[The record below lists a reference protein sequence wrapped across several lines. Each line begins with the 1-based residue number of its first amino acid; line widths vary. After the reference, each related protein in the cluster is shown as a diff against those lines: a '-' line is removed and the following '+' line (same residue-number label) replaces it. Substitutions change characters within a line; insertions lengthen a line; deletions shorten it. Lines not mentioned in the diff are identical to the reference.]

1 MVALNED
8 AYELQCIEWLMA
20 TGWKHVHGSVIA
32 PEGAAPER
40 ATYKDVILVDRVEES
55 LARINP
61 GVSRDVLRR
70 VRQMLESPGELDV
83 LKANELIHRWFV
95 EGVPM
100 KVREGGEE
108 KTRRISLVDFENPA
122 NNDWLAVNQFTVQ
135 GENNLR
141 RPDIVM
147 FCNGI
152 PVVVIELKNP
162 TDIDADIWDAYNQL
176 QLYKEQIPRLFYTNA
191 LLSID
196 DGADARMGSLTAD
209 TERFLRWR
217 SVDGEMRDPYG
228 AFAHGRTLIE
238 GLYSPAHILEML
250 RFFTIFQPI
259 GGKTAK
265 IVCAYHQFYA
275 VKKAYKRA
283 LAASAEGGD
292 GRGGLMWHTQGSGKS
307 IEMACLGGMLA
318 TSTELENPTIV
329 LVTDRNNLDHQL
341 YDTFVAAKAL
351 LRQDPELAESR
362 SDLRD
367 KIGSRPA
374 GGVIFTTI
382 QKFSLEDGEEAF
394 PVLADRRNVFV
405 FTDEAHR
412 SQYGFTARLDAKTKG
427 FKTGYAQHLRD
438 ALPNATFLAFT
449 GTPVASADRDT
460 RQVFGDEI
468 DIYDMIQAN
477 EDGATVPIFY
487 ESRLVEIDLTDA
499 ARKEL
504 DDLAE
509 ELIEDEEEN
518 EQARFKQ
525 RWAEMEKIVG
535 AKPRLEK
542 IAADII
548 EHFENRCKSP
558 ELADGKA
565 MVVGMSRHIC
575 VDLYDEIV
583 KIRPDWHSAD
593 HRQGAIKIVF
603 HSSASDDEKIRPH
616 AYGSAQ
622 KRDLEN
628 RFKDP
633 NDSLKIVI
641 VRDMWLTGYDA
652 PPCHTMYV
660 DKPMKG
666 HGLMQ
671 AIARV
676 NRVFRDKPGGL
687 VVDYIGIATE
697 LKEALGTYTG
707 KGKTGTPVDFMEEAL
722 AVFFEKLGIVR
733 DMLNGFSIE
742 GFKKEPFPVISAG
755 ADFVLGLEDGVKR
768 YSDAA
773 TALSR
778 AYALVNS
785 QQAAIEQREEVTLY
799 QAIRVMLSKGD
810 NAKKKVTDAERERL
824 IKQALNNGLVPE
836 GIVDIF
842 AAAGLES
849 PNIGLLSD
857 EFLAGLEHM
866 KYKNLAVEALQRL
879 VKGQIKARFK
889 SNVVKNSEYS
899 LLLDNALAKYRNRA
913 ISTAQ
918 LIEELIELAKKMN
931 EQIRAGNADGLTEQE
946 IAFYDALE
954 ENEAAVREMKH
965 EDLVL
970 LAQELTKKVKA
981 NLKVDWNI
989 REQTQAAM
997 RTMVRDMLDRYGYPP
1012 DFSAAAV
1019 DLIVRQAEVM
1029 SEDLMVGASADG
1041 GWAYSAD

>member
-8 AYELQCIEWLMA
+8 AYELQCIEWLKA
-20 TGWKHVHGSVIA
+20 TGWNYLHGVVIA

-40 ATYKDVILVDRVEES
+40 AAYKDVILVDRVEEA
-55 LARINP
+55 LGRINP
-61 GVSRDVLRR
+61 GVPRDVLKR
-70 VRQMLESPGELDV
+70 VRQMLESPGETDV
-83 LKANELIHRWFV
+83 LKANQLIHRWFV

-100 KVREGGEE
+100 KVRDGGEE

-122 NNDWLAVNQFTVQ
+122 NNDWLAVNQFSVT
-135 GENNLR
+135 GENNTR
-141 RPDIVM
+141 RPDLVL

-162 TDIDADIWDAYNQL
+162 ADLEADIWDAHNQL
-176 QLYKEQIPRLFYTNA
+176 QTYKEQIPRLFYTNA
-191 LLSID
+191 LLVID
-196 DGADARMGSLTAD
+196 DGVDARMGSLTAD
-209 TERFLRWR
+209 KERFLRWR
-217 SVDGEMRDPYG
+217 SIDGVVRDP
-228 AFAHGRTLIE
+228 HGLFGHGQTMIE
-238 GLYSPAHILEML
+238 GLFTPQHILEMI
-250 RFFTIFQPI
+250 RYFTIFQTA
-259 GGKTAK
+259 GGKPVK
-265 IVCAYHQFYA
+265 VVCAYHQFFA
-275 VKKAYKRA
+275 VKKAFARA
-283 LAASAEGGD
+283 LTASAEGGD

-307 IEMACLGGMLA
+307 IEMACLAGMLA
-318 TSTELENPTIV
+318 SSTKLENPTIV
-329 LVTDRNNLDHQL
+329 LVTDRNNLDTQL

-351 LRQDPELAESR
+351 LRQDPELADSR

-382 QKFSLEDGEEAF
+382 QKFGLEDGEDKY

-412 SQYGFTARLDAKTKG
+412 SQYGFTARLDKKTQGYKI
-427 FKTGYAQHLRD
+427 GYAQHLRD
-438 ALPNATFLAFT
+438 ALPNATFVAFT

-487 ESRLVEIDLTDA
+487 ESRLVQIDLTDD
-499 ARKEL
+499 ARQEL

-509 ELIEDEEEN
+509 ELVEDEEEN
-518 EQARFKQ
+518 EQAKFKQ
-525 RWAEMEKIVG
+525 RWAELEKIVG
-535 AKPRLEK
+535 AQPRLEK
-542 IAADII
+542 IAADIVQ
-548 EHFENRCKSP
+548 HFEDRCKSP

-565 MVVGMSRHIC
+565 MVVGMSRNIC
-575 VDLYDEIV
+575 VDLYNEIV
-583 KIRPDWHSAD
+583 KIRPDWHSDD

-616 AYGSAQ
+616 AYGATQ

-628 RFKDP
+628 RFKDEK
-633 NDSLKIVI
+633 DSLKIVI
-641 VRDMWLTGYDA
+641 VRDMWLTGYDS

-660 DKPMKG
+660 DKPMKS

-676 NRVFRDKPGGL
+676 NRVFKDKPGGL

-697 LKEALGTYTG
+697 LKDALGTYTG
-707 KGKTGTPVDFMEEAL
+707 KGKTETPVGFVEEAL
-722 AVFFEKLGIVR
+722 GVFFEKLGIVR
-733 DMLNGFSIE
+733 DVLHGCSID
-742 GFKKEPFPVISAG
+742 GFKEQPFAVIPKV
-755 ADFVLGLEDGVKR
+755 ADFVMNLEDGLKR
-768 YSDAA
+768 FSDAA

-785 QQAAIEQREEVTLY
+785 QKEAIEHRQEVTFY
-799 QAIRVMLSKGD
+799 QAIRVMLAKTGIT
-810 NAKKKVTDAERERL
+810 KKKVTDAERELL

-842 AAAGLES
+842 AAAGLQT

-866 KYKNLAVEALQRL
+866 KYKNLGVEALQRL
-879 VKGQIKARFK
+879 LKGNIKARFK
-889 SNVVKNSEYS
+889 SNIVKKTQYSE
-899 LLLDNALAKYRNRA
+899 LLDNALARYRNRA
-913 ISTAQ
+913 ISVAQ
-918 LIEELIELAKKMN
+918 LLEELIELAKKVN
-931 EQIRAGNADGLTEQE
+931 EEIRTGNSDGLTDQE
-946 IAFYDALE
+946 VAFYDALE
-954 ENEAAVREMKH
+954 ANAAAVLEMKH
-965 EDLVL
+965 EDLVR

-997 RTMVRDMLDRYGYPP
+997 RTMVRDLLDRYGYPP
-1012 DFSAAAV
+1012 DFSAAAIELV
-1019 DLIVRQAEVM
+1019 VKQAEVLTN
-1029 SEDLMVGASADG
+1029 ELVGADS
-1041 GWAYSAD
+1041 

>member
-8 AYELQCIEWLMA
+8 AYELQCIEWLKTA
-20 TGWKHVHGSVIA
+20 GWNYVHGSVIA
-32 PEGAAPER
+32 PEGTSPER

-55 LARINP
+55 LGRINP
-61 GVSRDVLRR
+61 GVPRDVLKR
-70 VRQMLESPGELDV
+70 VRQMLESPGETDV

-100 KVREGGEE
+100 KVREAGEE
-108 KTRRISLVDFENPA
+108 KTRRISLVDFENPE
-122 NNDWLAVNQFTVQ
+122 NNDWLVVNQFTVQ

-141 RPDIVM
+141 RPDIVL

-162 TDIDADIWDAYNQL
+162 ADMEADIWAAFNQL

-217 SVDGEMRDPYG
+217 SVDGETRDPYG
-228 AFAHGRTLIE
+228 NFAHGRTLIE
-238 GLYSPAHILEML
+238 GLYTPAHILEML

-283 LAASAEGGD
+283 LTASAEGGD

-318 TSTELENPTIV
+318 TSTELQNPTIV

-341 YDTFVAAKAL
+341 YDTFVSAKAL

-412 SQYGFTARLDAKTKG
+412 SQYGFTAKLDAKTKS

-438 ALPNATFLAFT
+438 ALPNATFVAFT

-487 ESRLVEIDLTDA
+487 ESRLVEIDLTDV

-542 IAADII
+542 IAADIV

-558 ELADGKA
+558 ELSDGKA

-583 KIRPDWHSAD
+583 KIRPDWHSTD

-633 NDSLKIVI
+633 NDPLKIVI

-707 KGKTGTPVDFMEEAL
+707 KGKTATPVEFMEEAL
-722 AVFFEKLGIVR
+722 GVFFEKLGIVR
-733 DMLNGFSIE
+733 DILNGCSIE
-742 GFKKEPFPVISAG
+742 GFKEQPFEVIAKV
-755 ADFVLGLEDGVKR
+755 ADFVSGLEDGVKR

-785 QQAAIEQREEVTLY
+785 QQAAIEHREEVTLY

-899 LLLDNALAKYRNRA
+899 TLLDNALAKYRNRA

-931 EQIRAGNADGLTEQE
+931 EQIRAGNADGLTDQE

>member
-8 AYELQCIEWLMA
+8 AYEMQCIEWLKA
-20 TGWKHVHGSVIA
+20 TGWKYLHGGTIA
-32 PEGAAPER
+32 PEGGAPER
-40 ATYKDVILVDRVEES
+40 ETYKDVILVGRLEES
-55 LARINP
+55 LSRINP
-61 GVSRDVLRR
+61 GVPRDVLRR
-70 VRQMLESPGELDV
+70 VRQMLESPGETDV

-100 KVREGGEE
+100 KVREAGEE
-108 KTRRISLVDFENPA
+108 KTRRISLVDFEYPT

-141 RPDIVM
+141 RPDIVL

-152 PVVVIELKNP
+152 PVAVIELKNP
-162 TDIDADIWDAYNQL
+162 TDIDADIWDAFNQL
-176 QLYKEQIPRLFYTNA
+176 QLYKEQIPRLFYTNVV
-191 LLSID
+191 LSID

-217 SVDGEMRDPYG
+217 SIDGETRDPYG
-228 AFAHGRTLIE
+228 AFAPGRTLIE
-238 GLYSPAHILEML
+238 GLYAPKHILEML

-283 LAASAEGGD
+283 LTASAEGGD

-318 TSTELENPTIV
+318 TSTELQNPTIV

-382 QKFSLEDGEEAF
+382 QKFSLEDGEESF

-412 SQYGFTARLDAKTKG
+412 SQYGFTAKLDAKTKS

-438 ALPNATFLAFT
+438 ALPNATFVAFT

-509 ELIEDEEEN
+509 ELIEDDEEN

-525 RWAEMEKIVG
+525 RMAEMEKIVG

-542 IAADII
+542 IAADIV

-575 VDLYDEIV
+575 VDLYDDIV
-583 KIRPDWHSAD
+583 KIRPEWHSTD
-593 HRQGAIKIVF
+593 HRQGVIKIVF

-633 NDSLKIVI
+633 NDSLKVVI

-707 KGKTGTPVDFMEEAL
+707 KGKTATPVEFMEEAL
-722 AVFFEKLGIVR
+722 GVFFEKLGIVR
-733 DMLNGFSIE
+733 DMLNDCSIE
-742 GFKKEPFPVISAG
+742 GFKEQPFEIMAKV
-755 ADFVLGLEDGVKR
+755 ADFVSGLEDGVKR

-773 TALSR
+773 TSLSR

-785 QQAAIEQREEVTLY
+785 QQAAIEHREEVTLY
-799 QAIRVMLSKGD
+799 QAIRVVL
-810 NAKKKVTDAERERL
+810 AKTGNTTTKVTDAERERL

-899 LLLDNALAKYRNRA
+899 TLLDNALAKYRNRA

-931 EQIRAGNADGLTEQE
+931 EQIRAGNSDGLTHQE

>member
-1 MVALNED
+1 MVTLNED
-8 AYELQCIEWLMA
+8 AYELQCIEWLKA
-20 TGWKHVHGSVIA
+20 AGWNYLHGGVMA
-32 PEGAAPER
+32 PEGIAPER

-55 LARINP
+55 LGRINP
-61 GVSRDVLRR
+61 GVPRDVLRR
-70 VRQMLESPGELDV
+70 VRQMLESPGETDV

-100 KVREGGEE
+100 KVREAGEE

-135 GENNLR
+135 GDNNLR
-141 RPDIVM
+141 RPDIVL

-162 TDIDADIWDAYNQL
+162 ADIDADIWDAYNQL

-217 SVDGEMRDPYG
+217 SVDGETRDPYG
-228 AFAHGRTLIE
+228 NFAHGRTLIE
-238 GLYSPAHILEML
+238 GLYRPAHILEML

-283 LAASAEGGD
+283 LVASAEGGD

-362 SDLRD
+362 SDLRE

-382 QKFSLEDGEEAF
+382 QKFSLEDGEESF

-412 SQYGFTARLDAKTKG
+412 SQYGFTAKLDAKTKS

-438 ALPNATFLAFT
+438 ALPNATFVAFT

-487 ESRLVEIDLTDA
+487 ESRLVEIDLTDV

-542 IAADII
+542 IAADIV

-583 KIRPDWHSAD
+583 KIRPEWHSPD
-593 HRQGAIKIVF
+593 HRQGVIKIVF

-628 RFKDP
+628 RFKDSK
-633 NDSLKIVI
+633 DELKIVI

-707 KGKTGTPVDFMEEAL
+707 KGKTDTPVEFMEEAL
-722 AVFFEKLGIVR
+722 GVFFEKLGIVR
-733 DMLNGFSIE
+733 DMLNGCSIE
-742 GFKKEPFPVISAG
+742 GFKEQPFEVIPKV
-755 ADFVLGLEDGVKR
+755 ADFVLNLEDGLKR

-785 QQAAIEQREEVTLY
+785 QQAAIEHREEVTLY
-799 QAIRVMLSKGD
+799 QAIRVMLSKTG

-824 IKQALNNGLVPE
+824 IKQALNDGLVPE

-899 LLLDNALAKYRNRA
+899 TLLDNALAKYRNRA

-931 EQIRAGNADGLTEQE
+931 EQIRAGNSDGLTDQE

-997 RTMVRDMLDRYGYPP
+997 RTMVRDLLDRYGYPP

-1029 SEDLMVGASADG
+1029 SEDLMVDASADG

>member
-8 AYELQCIEWLMA
+8 AYELQCIEWLKA
-20 TGWKHVHGSVIA
+20 VGWSYTHGNVIS
-32 PEGAAPER
+32 PEGNAPER
-40 ATYKDVILVDRVEES
+40 DTYKDVILVDRVEES
-55 LARINP
+55 LGRINP
-61 GVSRDVLRR
+61 GVPRDVLRR
-70 VRQMLESPGELDV
+70 VRQMLESPGETDI

-100 KVREGGEE
+100 KVRDAGEE
-108 KTRRISLVDFENPA
+108 KTRRIFLVDYENPD
-122 NNDWLAVNQFTVQ
+122 NNDWLAVNQFSVT
-135 GENNLR
+135 GENNTR
-141 RPDIVM
+141 RPDIVL

-283 LAASAEGGD
+283 LTASAEGGD

-318 TSTELENPTIV
+318 TSTELQNPTIV

-382 QKFSLEDGEEAF
+382 QKFSLEDGEESF

-438 ALPNATFLAFT
+438 ALPNATFVAFT

-542 IAADII
+542 IAADIV

-583 KIRPDWHSAD
+583 KIRPEWHSAD

-824 IKQALNNGLVPE
+824 IKQALNNGLIPE

>member
-1 MVALNED
+1 MAALNED
-8 AYELQCIEWLMA
+8 AYELQCIEWLKA
-20 TGWKHVHGSVIA
+20 TGWKYVHGGVIA
-32 PEGAAPER
+32 PEGATPER
-40 ATYKDVILVDRVEES
+40 ASYKDVILVDRIEES
-55 LARINP
+55 LGRINP
-61 GVSRDVLRR
+61 GVPRDVLKR
-70 VRQMLESPGELDV
+70 VRQMLESPGETDV

-100 KVREGGEE
+100 KVREAGEE
-108 KTRRISLVDFENPA
+108 KTRRISLVDFDNPD

-141 RPDIVM
+141 RPDIVL

-162 TDIDADIWDAYNQL
+162 TDIDADIWDAFNQL
-176 QLYKEQIPRLFYTNA
+176 QLYKEQIPRLFYTNVV
-191 LLSID
+191 LSID

-217 SVDGEMRDPYG
+217 SVDGETRDPYG
-228 AFAHGRTLIE
+228 AFAPGRTLIE
-238 GLYSPAHILEML
+238 GLYTPKHILEML

-283 LAASAEGGD
+283 LTASAEGGD

-318 TSTELENPTIV
+318 TSTELQNPTIV

-382 QKFSLEDGEEAF
+382 QKFSLEDGEESF

-412 SQYGFTARLDAKTKG
+412 SQYGFTAKLDAKTKG

-438 ALPNATFLAFT
+438 ALPNATFVAFT

-535 AKPRLEK
+535 ARPRLEK
-542 IAADII
+542 IAADIV

-583 KIRPDWHSAD
+583 KIRPDWHSDD
-593 HRQGAIKIVF
+593 HRQGVIKIVF

-616 AYGSAQ
+616 AYGSQQ

-633 NDSLKIVI
+633 SESLKIVI

-707 KGKTGTPVDFMEEAL
+707 KGKTGTPVEFMEEAL
-722 AVFFEKLGIVR
+722 GVFFEKLGIVR
-733 DMLNGFSIE
+733 DMLNGCSIE
-742 GFKKEPFPVISAG
+742 GFKEQPFEIMAKV
-755 ADFVLGLEDGVKR
+755 ADFVSGLEDGVKR

-785 QQAAIEQREEVTLY
+785 QQAAIEHREEVTLY
-799 QAIRVMLSKGD
+799 QAIRVVL
-810 NAKKKVTDAERERL
+810 AKTGNTTTKVTDAERERL

-899 LLLDNALAKYRNRA
+899 TLLDNALAKYRNRA

-931 EQIRAGNADGLTEQE
+931 EQIRAGNSDGMTDQE

-970 LAQELTKKVKA
+970 LAQELTRKVKA

>member
-8 AYELQCIEWLMA
+8 AYELQCIEWLKA
-20 TGWKHVHGSVIA
+20 TGWNYLHGGVIA
-32 PEGAAPER
+32 PEGTAPER
-40 ATYKDVILVDRVEES
+40 TTYKDVILVDRVEES
-55 LARINP
+55 LGRINP
-61 GVSRDVLRR
+61 GVPRDVLRR
-70 VRQMLESPGELDV
+70 VRQMLESPGEIDV

-108 KTRRISLVDFENPA
+108 KTRRISLVDFENPD
-122 NNDWLAVNQFTVQ
+122 NNDWLAVNQFSVT
-135 GENNLR
+135 GENNTR
-141 RPDIVM
+141 RPDIVL

-162 TDIDADIWDAYNQL
+162 TDIDADIWDAFNQL
-176 QLYKEQIPRLFYTNA
+176 QLYKEQIPRLFYTNVV
-191 LLSID
+191 LSID

-217 SVDGEMRDPYG
+217 SIDGEMRDPYG
-228 AFAHGRTLIE
+228 AFAPGRTLIE
-238 GLYSPAHILEML
+238 GLYKPQHILEML

-283 LAASAEGGD
+283 LTASAEGGD

-318 TSTELENPTIV
+318 TSTELQNPTIV

-412 SQYGFTARLDAKTKG
+412 SQYGFTAKLDAKTKS

-438 ALPNATFLAFT
+438 ALPNATFVAFT

-487 ESRLVEIDLTDA
+487 ESRLVEIDLTDV

-509 ELIEDEEEN
+509 ELIEDDEEN

-525 RWAEMEKIVG
+525 RMAEMEKIVG

-542 IAADII
+542 IAADIV

-583 KIRPDWHSAD
+583 KIRPEWHSTD
-593 HRQGAIKIVF
+593 HRQGVIKIVF

-707 KGKTGTPVDFMEEAL
+707 KGKTGTPVEFMEEAL
-722 AVFFEKLGIVR
+722 GVFFEKLGIVR
-733 DMLNGFSIE
+733 DMLNGCSIE
-742 GFKKEPFPVISAG
+742 GFKELPFEVIAKA
-755 ADFVLGLEDGVKR
+755 ADFVSGLEDGVKR

-785 QQAAIEQREEVTLY
+785 QLAAIEHREEVTLY
-799 QAIRVMLSKGD
+799 QAIRVVL
-810 NAKKKVTDAERERL
+810 AKTGNTTTKVTDAERERL

-899 LLLDNALAKYRNRA
+899 TLLDNALAKYRNRA

-931 EQIRAGNADGLTEQE
+931 EQIRAGNSDGLTDQE

-1041 GWAYSAD
+1041 GWAYSAE

>member
-8 AYELQCIEWLMA
+8 AYELQCIEWLKA
-20 TGWKHVHGSVIA
+20 TGWNYVHGSVIA

-40 ATYKDVILVDRVEES
+40 ATYKDVVLVDRVEES
-55 LARINP
+55 LGRINP
-61 GVSRDVLRR
+61 GVPREVLRR
-70 VRQMLESPGELDV
+70 VRQMLESPGETDV

-100 KVREGGEE
+100 KVRDAGEE

-141 RPDIVM
+141 RPDIVL

-162 TDIDADIWDAYNQL
+162 ADMEADIWAAFNQL

-217 SVDGEMRDPYG
+217 SVDGETRDPYG
-228 AFAHGRTLIE
+228 NFAHGRTLIE
-238 GLYSPAHILEML
+238 GLYTPAHILEML

-259 GGKTAK
+259 GGKRAK

-283 LAASAEGGD
+283 LTASAEGGD

-318 TSTELENPTIV
+318 TSTELQNPTIV

-382 QKFSLEDGEEAF
+382 QKFSLEDGEESF

-412 SQYGFTARLDAKTKG
+412 SQYGFTAKLDAKTKS

-438 ALPNATFLAFT
+438 ALPNATFVAFT

-542 IAADII
+542 IAADIV

-583 KIRPDWHSAD
+583 KIRPEWHSTD
-593 HRQGAIKIVF
+593 HRQGVIKIVF

-707 KGKTGTPVDFMEEAL
+707 KGKTATPVEFMEEAL
-722 AVFFEKLGIVR
+722 GVFFEKLGIVR
-733 DMLNGFSIE
+733 DMLNGCSIE
-742 GFKKEPFPVISAG
+742 GFKEQPFEVIAKV
-755 ADFVLGLEDGVKR
+755 ADFVSGLEDGVKR

-785 QQAAIEQREEVTLY
+785 QQAAIEHREEVTLY

-899 LLLDNALAKYRNRA
+899 TLLDNALAKYRNRA

>member
-8 AYELQCIEWLMA
+8 AYEMQCIEWLKA
-20 TGWKHVHGSVIA
+20 TGWNYVHGGVIA
-32 PEGAAPER
+32 PEGTAPER
-40 ATYKDVILVDRVEES
+40 ATYKDVILVDRAEES
-55 LARINP
+55 LGRINP
-61 GVSRDVLRR
+61 GVPKDVIRR
-70 VRQMLESPGELDV
+70 VRQMLESPGETDL
-83 LKANELIHRWFV
+83 LKANELVHRWFV

-108 KTRRISLVDFENPA
+108 NTRRISLVDFENPA
-122 NNDWLAVNQFTVQ
+122 NNEWLAVNQFSVT
-135 GENNLR
+135 GENNTR
-141 RPDIVM
+141 RPDIVL
-147 FCNGI
+147 FVNGI

-162 TDIDADIWDAYNQL
+162 ADLEADIWDAHNQL
-176 QLYKEQIPRLFYTNA
+176 QTYKEQIPRLFYTNA
-191 LLSID
+191 LLAVA

-209 TERFLRWR
+209 KERFLRWR
-217 SVDGEMRDPYG
+217 SIDGVERDP
-228 AFAHGRTLIE
+228 HGVFGHGQTMIE
-238 GLYSPAHILEML
+238 GLFTPGHILEMI
-250 RFFTIFQPI
+250 RYFTIFQTA
-259 GGKTAK
+259 GGKPVK
-265 IVCAYHQFYA
+265 VVCAYHQFYA
-275 VKKAYKRA
+275 VKKAFARA
-283 LAASAEGGD
+283 LTASAEGGD

-307 IEMACLGGMLA
+307 IEMACLAGMLA
-318 TSTELENPTIV
+318 TSTKLENPTIV
-329 LVTDRNNLDHQL
+329 LVTDRNNLDTQL

-351 LRQDPELAESR
+351 LRQDPELADSR
-362 SDLRD
+362 SDLRE
-367 KIGSRPA
+367 KVGSRPA

-382 QKFSLEDGEEAF
+382 QKFGLEDGEDKY

-412 SQYGFTARLDAKTKG
+412 SQYGFTARLDKKTQGYKI
-427 FKTGYAQHLRD
+427 GYAQHLRD
-438 ALPNATFLAFT
+438 ALPNATFVAFT
-449 GTPVASADRDT
+449 GTPVAEADRDT
-460 RQVFGDEI
+460 RQVFGSEI

-487 ESRLVEIDLTDA
+487 ESRLVQIDLTDD
-499 ARKEL
+499 ARQEL

-509 ELIEDEEEN
+509 ELVEDEEEN
-518 EQARFKQ
+518 EQAKFKQ
-525 RWAEMEKIVG
+525 RWAELEKIVG
-535 AKPRLEK
+535 AQPRLEK
-542 IAADII
+542 IAADIVQ
-548 EHFENRCKSP
+548 HFEDRCKSP

-565 MVVGMSRHIC
+565 MIVGMSRHIC
-575 VDLYDEIV
+575 VDLYNEII
-583 KIRPDWHSAD
+583 KLRPDWHSDD
-593 HRQGAIKIVF
+593 HRQGVIKIVF

-616 AYGSAQ
+616 AYGATQ

-628 RFKDP
+628 RFKDEK
-633 NDSLKIVI
+633 DSLKIVI

-707 KGKTGTPVDFMEEAL
+707 KGKTATPVEFMEEAL
-722 AVFFEKLGIVR
+722 GVFFEKLGIVR
-733 DMLNGFSIE
+733 DMLNGCSID
-742 GFKKEPFPVISAG
+742 GFKEQPFAVIPRI
-755 ADFVLGLEDGVKR
+755 ADFVLSLEDGLKR

-785 QQAAIEQREEVTLY
+785 QKAAIEHREEVTLY
-799 QAIRVMLSKGD
+799 QAVRVML
-810 NAKKKVTDAERERL
+810 AKTGNTTKKVSDAERELL

-879 VKGQIKARFK
+879 LKGNIKARFK

-899 LLLDNALAKYRNRA
+899 ALLDNALARYRNRA

-931 EQIRAGNADGLTEQE
+931 EQILAGNTDGLTDQE

-954 ENEAAVREMKH
+954 ANEAAVRDMEH
-965 EDLVL
+965 EDLVQ

-997 RTMVRDMLDRYGYPP
+997 RTMVRDLLDRYGYPP
-1012 DFSAAAV
+1012 DFSAAAIELV
-1019 DLIVRQAEVM
+1019 VKQAEAL
-1029 SEDLMVGASADG
+1029 SEDLMVGAT
-1041 GWAYSAD
+1041 